1 LSAST
6 GGSATRRYNALL
18 HPFLLFLLVRNMM
31 SEIPKGFGKVKE
43 DNHRM
48 ADAELVRLGIIAEL
62 DAINLYEQLAA
73 HARDPLVKKVFMD
86 IAHEE
91 KEHVGEFLE
100 LLKRLDPKQ
109 IEALEHGAKEV
120 REMEG

>member
-1 LSAST
+1 
-6 GGSATRRYNALL
+6 
-18 HPFLLFLLVRNMM
+18 MM

-43 DNHRM
+43 NDQRM
-48 ADAELVRLGIIAEL
+48 ADAELVRLGLIAEL
-62 DAINLYEQLAA
+62 DAISLYEQLAA

-100 LLKRLDPKQ
+100 LLKRLDPRQ
-109 IEALEHGAKEV
+109 VDALEHGAEEV